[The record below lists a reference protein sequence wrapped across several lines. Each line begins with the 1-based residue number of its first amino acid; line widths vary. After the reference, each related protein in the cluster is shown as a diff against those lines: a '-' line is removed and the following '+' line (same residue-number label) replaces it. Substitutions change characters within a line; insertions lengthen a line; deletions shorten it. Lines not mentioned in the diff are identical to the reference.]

1 MIPIPVCSF
10 FLKIYIW
17 GFHESFKG
25 KVVHLEAR
33 YNKSLEYVRRL
44 VTENKDLRML
54 MNKYIKVS
62 KGGLKNSM
70 FQEPQERGDTSEK
83 VYGILNKVIH
93 IHINIIINI
102 NVNIN
107 INIFNKVINT
117 SEATH
122 LSDSRKYT
130 RMQTKLQA
138 IEERVLNISKAHAVK
153 VQSIIVSSSS
163 IFWQECSPIQDS
175 SELDSTLRKDCE
187 SRLSKLEAH
196 VQVVM

>member
-1 MIPIPVCSF
+1 
-10 FLKIYIW
+10 
-17 GFHESFKG
+17 
-25 KVVHLEAR
+25 
-33 YNKSLEYVRRL
+33 
-44 VTENKDLRML
+44 ML

-163 IFWQECSPIQDS
+163 IF
-175 SELDSTLRKDCE
+175 
-187 SRLSKLEAH
+187 
-196 VQVVM
+196 

>member
-83 VYGILNKVIH
+83 VYGILNKVIN
-93 IHINIIINI
+93 IHININI
-102 NVNIN
+102 TSASTYININ
-107 INIFNKVINT
+107 INI
-117 SEATH
+117 
-122 LSDSRKYT
+122 
-130 RMQTKLQA
+130 
-138 IEERVLNISKAHAVK
+138 NISVNINIK
-153 VQSIIVSSSS
+153 ININ
-163 IFWQECSPIQDS
+163 INFN
-175 SELDSTLRKDCE
+175 LFN
-187 SRLSKLEAH
+187 
-196 VQVVM
+196 